1 MDTTEE
7 KLEFTLSVKK
17 NVFGRT
23 YISCIFAD
31 KNYIEYSAEKASD
44 GSWRIF
50 KVDNVCYCKS
60 DALLSSHNSRMF
72 IWQEIS
78 PLPNMMQAWKF
89 LKANAQ
95 NLL

>member
-1 MDTTEE
+1 MNTE
-7 KLEFTLSVKK
+7 KFTLSVKK
-17 NVFGRT
+17 NVFGKT

-31 KNYIEYSAEKASD
+31 KDYIEYGAEKTSD

-60 DALLSSHNSRMF
+60 DALLSSYMF